1 MMMMV
6 YVLVKCYLAALPRMS
21 SVNANAGEGFVS
33 ATSLVLGVGISAYTA
48 PAGGA
53 PPTIAI
59 ANV

>member
-6 YVLVKCYLAALPRMS
+6 YVLVKCYLATLPRMS

-33 ATSLVLGVGISAYTA
+33 AASLVPGFGMAAATA